1 VQGAWAR
8 RASRFAAALAWAGCA
23 SSGAPVGDAPSS
35 DDTDHDHLAGR
46 AGLPALCV
54 ASGPPPSFSADL
66 VEWADAA
73 DASQS
78 WFFGRTRLWAL
89 EAEGDPA
96 EPDAA
101 RVDRLIERGY
111 ERLKFGGIDAA
122 LADLEAAVSLASS
135 SVPERLAVARRHL
148 VVAWLRK
155 AEIDNCIGSGV
166 GDACLVPFGDEA
178 EHGAPAGMEGARA
191 VATDV
196 LEASPEPEYTM
207 RWLLNV
213 AHMALG
219 TYPDGVDPRWL
230 VPPDAL
236 AGEAEVPAW
245 TNVAPALGL
254 RTPDISGGV
263 VAEDVSGD
271 GLLDLLVSSIHPRQ
285 GMRLLLNV
293 GDGTV
298 CDASDASG
306 VSSIPGVL
314 QVVAADFDNDGDVD
328 VMAPRGAWLEDDGRV
343 RPSLLVNDGQGRF
356 TDRSVEAGLAETVG
370 PTQTAAWADVDGDGW
385 VDLFVGRERH
395 HQELGLQG
403 FPSSLY
409 MNQRDGTFVDVAEEA
424 GLRVRGY
431 VKGAAFGDLDLDG
444 DPDLVVSIMG
454 AKNRTYLNEGA
465 GVFRDATET
474 SGLTDPEM
482 GFSIALLDPDQDGDL
497 DVLGAAYPTQ
507 FTRVVPIDEGVYRTL
522 DPWVADVLGDREP
535 VDTMRLR
542 RNDGGGVFVDAT
554 EAFGLN
560 RVSFT
565 MGSSVGDLN
574 ADGLPD
580 LYLATGSSS
589 LDALQ
594 PNLALLNVDGAAF
607 ADVTQPAHLGHLQ
620 KGHGV
625 SFADLDEDGDEDL
638 YVELGGAFAND
649 AFANALFRNPTDPE
663 TGLILRL
670 IGVRANRSAF
680 GARVRAVFEDRVA
693 HLTVGPG
700 SSFGGNS
707 LQVEVAVRD
716 GEALDHL
723 EVDWPWGATEII
735 EGARLGSVVTLREG
749 DGVVDQRP
757 LRRIP
762 LGDEAGHAM

>member
-1 VQGAWAR
+1 VT
-8 RASRFAAALAWAGCA
+8 
-23 SSGAPVGDAPSS
+23 V
-35 DDTDHDHLAGR
+35 DDTDHGHEAGR
-46 AGLPALCV
+46 GGLPALCV
-54 ASGPPPSFSADL
+54 ASAAPPSFAPDL
-66 VEWADAA
+66 VAWADAA
-73 DASQS
+73 DASES

-89 EAEGDPA
+89 EAEGDPV

-111 ERLKFGGIDAA
+111 ERLKFGGIDEA
-122 LADLEAAVSLASS
+122 LADLQAAVALATA
-135 SVPERLAVARRHL
+135 SVPERLSIARRHL
-148 VVAWLRK
+148 LVGWARR

-166 GDACLVPFGDEA
+166 GDACLVPFGEEA
-178 EHGAPAGMEGARA
+178 AHELTEGMEGAAA
-191 VATDV
+191 VATEV
-196 LEASPEPEYTM
+196 LEASAEPEYTT

-219 TYPDGVDPRWL
+219 SYPDGVDPRWV

-263 VAEDVSGD
+263 VAEDLNGD

-314 QVVAADFDNDGDVD
+314 QIVAADFDNDGDVD
-328 VMAPRGAWLEDDGRV
+328 VMAPRGAWLEDDGQI

-356 TDRSVEAGLAETVG
+356 SDRSVEAGLAEIVG

-385 VDLFVGRERH
+385 VDVFVGRERH
-395 HQELGLQG
+395 HQELGLPG

-409 MNQRDGTFVDVAEEA
+409 MNQRDGTFVDAADEA

-454 AKNRTYLNEGA
+454 GNNRTYLNDGA
-465 GVFRDATET
+465 GVFWDATES

-497 DVLGAAYPTQ
+497 DVFGAAYPTQ
-507 FTRVVPIDEGVYRTL
+507 FTRVLPLDEGVYRTL
-522 DPWVADVLGDREP
+522 DPWLADVLGEREP
-535 VDTMRLR
+535 RDTMRLR
-542 RNDGGGVFVDAT
+542 RNDGDGVFVDAT
-554 EAFGLN
+554 EAWSLN

-594 PNLALLNVDGAAF
+594 PNVALLNMGGAAY
-607 ADVTQPAHLGHLQ
+607 ADVTEPARLGHLQ

-663 TGLILRL
+663 TGLIVRL
-670 IGVRANRSAF
+670 IGVRANRSAL
-680 GARVRAVFEDRVA
+680 GARVRAVFAERVA

-716 GEALDHL
+716 GEELDHL
-723 EVDWPWGATEII
+723 EVDWPWGATEVVD
-735 EGARLGSVVTLREG
+735 GARLGSVVTVREG

-757 LRRIP
+757 LRRMP
-762 LGDEAGHAM
+762 LGLGAAHPM